1 MLTSHFQH
9 KSLLTS
15 HVLRQLA
22 VHSIVDCITINP
34 DKLVTNLYIYI
45 YISNQTTHHNYVKL
59 YCIKQRSPLGLI

>member
-34 DKLVTNLYIYI
+34 DKLVTNLIYIYI
-45 YISNQTTHHNYVKL
+45 YRT
-59 YCIKQRSPLGLI
+59 KQHTIIM